1 MRIFKKLVVG
11 IAVAFVVAGGSAS
24 AQDQPDSNQLKI
36 GFVEA
41 VRIIDLAPQGRDAL
55 QEIESELAP
64 REAALR
70 TLQEE
75 IVALEDELREAAN
88 LSDEARSEKEQE
100 IRKLSRRL
108 ERGQEE
114 LREDFNIRRNEE
126 LERLQALVNRV
137 ISRLAMEQGYD
148 LILQDPVV
156 FVSAR
161 INITDLVLEELN
173 KEYNEGQ

>member
-1 MRIFKKLVVG
+1 MQNLRT
-11 IAVAFVVAGGSAS
+11 IAQAAIAALAMATAAAS
-24 AQDQPDSNQLKI
+24 AQDQDDIGQLKI

-41 VRIIDLAPQGRDAL
+41 VRIIDLAPQGRAAL
-55 QEIESELAP
+55 EQIEAELAP

-70 TLQEE
+70 SLRDE
-75 IVALEDELREAAN
+75 IVAKEEELQASSA
-88 LSDEARSEKEQE
+88 DDDARSDLDQE
-100 IRKLSRRL
+100 IRKLTRRL

-137 ISRLAMEQGYD
+137 ISKLAVEQQYD

-161 INITDLVLEELN
+161 INITDRVLDELN
-173 KEYNEGQ
+173 KEFNEEQ

>member
-1 MRIFKKLVVG
+1 MRILKQ
-11 IAVAFVVAGGSAS
+11 IAACAVAALALAASSAG
-24 AQDQPDSNQLKI
+24 AQDQPVSNQLKI

-41 VRIIDLAPQGRDAL
+41 VRVIDLAPQGRDAL
-55 QEIESELAP
+55 QGIEAELAP
-64 REAALR
+64 RESVLR
-70 TLQEE
+70 TLREE
-75 IVALEDELREAAN
+75 LAALEEELQQRTN
-88 LSDEARSEKEQE
+88 LSEDERSEKEQE

-126 LERLQALVNRV
+126 LDRLQALINRV
-137 ISRLAMEQGYD
+137 ISKLAVEQGYD

-161 INITDLVLEELN
+161 INITDMVLEELT

>member
-1 MRIFKKLVVG
+1 MKFVTGAIAAAGFVAAVG
-11 IAVAFVVAGGSAS
+11 T
-24 AQDQPDSNQLKI
+24 AQAQQQQANGDLKI

-41 VRIIDLAPQGRDAL
+41 ARIIDLAPQGRVAL
-55 QEIESELAP
+55 EQIEAELAP
-64 REAALR
+64 RETALR
-70 TLQEE
+70 ALQAE
-75 IVALEDELREAAN
+75 IIALEEDLRGDSD
-88 LSDEARSEKEQE
+88 LSEESRSQAQQE
-100 IRKLSRRL
+100 VRKLARRL

-137 ISRLAMEQGYD
+137 ISKLAVDQQYD

-161 INITDLVLEELN
+161 INITDQVLEELN
-173 KEYNEGQ
+173 QEFNEAQ